1 MLKLR
6 TQFILNYIIIGL
18 TIVFIS
24 GLTSIVGINKVR
36 EIALLNYDRNYS
48 TLLKLQKII
57 DSYNIKSKILKNI
70 SKNFNRTIIN
80 FYRESDKNFL
90 YSLKNLKEEDL
101 FNSQIQSI
109 LESNKKLK
117 NYFNNLIRIK
127 RKGFSAKSS
136 LFINQLN
143 TINKEMNFIKPLLT
157 NMEKESYQMI
167 TQNKEK
173 IDSTYN
179 RIKII
184 NVLILFFLI
193 FLSIF
198 AGLLY
203 SQKMIT
209 SLSMSINVVQKVA
222 QKDLTA
228 QIDLTNVPDDEVGLL
243 VNSINQLVINLKNIT
258 NILSEVIFT
267 LNSSII
273 SITSSAET
281 ISDGASKQTNS
292 ISSTSAAMDS
302 LSSSVTQVSSSAR
315 EVRKLTELTTQEA
328 MESGESVKKLVQG
341 MNAISDRAEKIVEII
356 DVIDD
361 IAEQTNL
368 LALNAAI
375 EAARAGEHGRGF
387 AVVAQE
393 IRKLAEKSAQSTKDI
408 AILIKDS
415 VKVIKEGDNL
425 SKKAGTAIENIL
437 YRIKHINMFSHK
449 ISIATSDQVTQSKNV
464 VSSIQNLSQVTKWNS
479 SAADDLLS
487 AINQLKKQADDLG
500 LLISEFK
507 IKKDEPLPAAD
518 IKKLPGI

>member
-6 TQFILNYIIIGL
+6 TKFILNYIYIGL

-24 GLTSIVGINKVR
+24 GFTSLVGIQRVR
-36 EIALLNYDRNYS
+36 KIAVENYDKNYS
-48 TLLKLQKII
+48 TLLKVQKII
-57 DSYNIKSKILKNI
+57 NTYENRSQTIKEIQKSYTGALLASYNKNDKEFKAQLALLKDEELFSEQVQSILKLDQKFNNDFDNLKNI
-70 SKNFNRTIIN
+70 LRRRGTSRTPSFIRVIKIIEQN
-80 FYRESDKNFL
+80 EKD
-90 YSLKNLKEEDL
+90 
-101 FNSQIQSI
+101 IQ
-109 LESNKKLK
+109 K
-117 NYFNNLIRIK
+117 
-127 RKGFSAKSS
+127 
-136 LFINQLN
+136 
-143 TINKEMNFIKPLLT
+143 LLT
-157 NMEKESYQMI
+157 NMEN
-167 TQNKEK
+167 QNKEMFSQNRNK
-173 IDSTYN
+173 IDMTYN
-179 RIKII
+179 NVKII
-184 NVLILFFLI
+184 NALILFFLI

-203 SQKMIT
+203 SQRMIN

-228 QIDLTNVPDDEVGLL
+228 QIDLSNVPDDEVGLL

-267 LNSSII
+267 LNSSIVSI
-273 SITSSAET
+273 SSSAET
-281 ISDGASKQTNS
+281 ISEGASKQANT
-292 ISSTSAAMDS
+292 IIGTSSAMDN
-302 LSSSVTQVSSSAR
+302 LSSSITQVSNSAR

-328 MESGESVKKLVQG
+328 VGSGESVKKMVQG

-408 AILIKDS
+408 ALLIKDS
-415 VKVIKEGDNL
+415 VEVIQEGDDL
-425 SKKAGTAIENIL
+425 SQQAGTAIENIL
-437 YRIKHINMFSHK
+437 TRIRSINVFIHK
-449 ISIATSDQVTQSKNV
+449 ISIATSDQVLQSKNIV
-464 VSSIQNLSQVTKWNS
+464 ASIQNVDQVTQWNS
-479 SAADDLLS
+479 NAADDLLS

-500 LLISEFK
+500 ILINEFK
-507 IKKDEPLPAAD
+507 VKKSEPLP
-518 IKKLPGI
+518 ITEIRELPGL